1 MQECAY
7 QNCQKPLCDF
17 HYNIIKPIYSENA
30 KLLFTDTDSL
40 MYEITAEDVYKD
52 LYKRKEVFDNS
63 DYSEDSPYYFK
74 ENKKVIGKMKDK
86 TAGVPI
92 VEFIGL
98 QSKMYS
104 YIKVDNKGGETAKGI
119 KKYVIKKILT
129 ILIIKKHYSI
139 TNKCIIE

>member
-1 MQECAY
+1 
-7 QNCQKPLCDF
+7 
-17 HYNIIKPIYSENA
+17 
-30 KLLFTDTDSL
+30 

-52 LYKRKEVFDNS
+52 LYKRKELFDDS

-74 ENKKVIGKMKDK
+74 ENKKVIGKMKDE
-86 TAGVPI
+86 TASIPI
-92 VEFIGL
+92 MEFIGL